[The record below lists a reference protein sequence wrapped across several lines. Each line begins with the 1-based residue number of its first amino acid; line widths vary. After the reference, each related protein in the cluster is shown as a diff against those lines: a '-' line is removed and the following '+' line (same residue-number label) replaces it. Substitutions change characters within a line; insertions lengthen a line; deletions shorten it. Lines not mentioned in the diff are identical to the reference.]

1 MISGNKGA
9 SGNQPVLLCSG
20 ILRLYV
26 FMNSNEWDAEA
37 SIKMTMVSF
46 NLSDEEKFKSYE
58 ILCSFIS
65 VISANFD
72 FSVILGPEVELNFK
86 LHYFALDI
94 YKLFEKP

>member
-9 SGNQPVLLCSG
+9 SSNQPVLLRSG

-46 NLSDEEKFKSYE
+46 NLSDEEKLESYE

-65 VISANFD
+65 VISTNFD
-72 FSVILGPEVELNFK
+72 FSVILDPEVELN
-86 LHYFALDI
+86 YT
-94 YKLFEKP
+94 LFRVGHI